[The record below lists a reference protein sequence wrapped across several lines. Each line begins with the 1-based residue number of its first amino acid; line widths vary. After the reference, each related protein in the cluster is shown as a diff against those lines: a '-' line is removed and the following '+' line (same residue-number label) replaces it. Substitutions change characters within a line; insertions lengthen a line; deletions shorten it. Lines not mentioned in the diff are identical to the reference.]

1 MIPED
6 DVFDTRADYAIKTAS
21 DGEHR
26 YAFGWI
32 ASKYGN
38 CDFGPWEWGGT
49 MVFHELVQ
57 DQATGALKSKSNS
70 RSKRLLYER
79 K

>member
-57 DQATGALKSKSNS
+57 DKATGALKVKVI
-70 RSKRLLYER
+70 E
-79 K
+79 